1 MQRDPAYLLDM
12 PFAAKDALSLA
23 AGLDQ
28 AGFEASKLHQN
39 AIPGELGTPVV
50 I

>member
-1 MQRDPAYLLDM
+1 VLPSRNNV
-12 PFAAKDALSLA
+12 DAMSLA

-28 AGFEASKLHQN
+28 AGFEASKPHQGT
-39 AIPGELGTPVV
+39 IPAELGIPVV